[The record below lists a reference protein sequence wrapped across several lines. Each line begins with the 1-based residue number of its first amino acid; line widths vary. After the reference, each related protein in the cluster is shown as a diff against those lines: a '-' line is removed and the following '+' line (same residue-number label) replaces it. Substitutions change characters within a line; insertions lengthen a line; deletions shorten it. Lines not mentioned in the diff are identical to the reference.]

1 LKTGELV
8 KDWRRMNV
16 AFTRAR
22 SKLVIFGS
30 RSTLA
35 QVPLLESFFQL
46 MEGEGWILRL
56 PGNAHE
62 AHAGALSLP
71 QDESTRYTHRDCIVN
86 PKPEKEVRAKD
97 LQDRESNKR
106 RRINPNVGL
115 LRGLPVLRDV
125 RNDIID
131 LT

>member
-1 LKTGELV
+1 VKTGELV

-30 RSTLA
+30 RSTLSR
-35 QVPLLESFFQL
+35 VPLLESFFQL

-56 PGNAHE
+56 PSNAHE

-71 QDESTRYTHRDCIVN
+71 EDVSSRHTNRDCVVD
-86 PKPEKEVRAKD
+86 PKSERGGRAKD

-115 LRGLPVLRDV
+115 LRGLPTLRDV
-125 RNDIID
+125 CNEIID

>member
-1 LKTGELV
+1 
-8 KDWRRMNV
+8 MNV

-35 QVPLLESFFQL
+35 RVPLLESFFQL

-56 PGNAHE
+56 PGKAHE

-71 QDESTRYTHRDCIVN
+71 QDMPTGDTPRDCVVGL
-86 PKPEKEVRAKD
+86 KPEKEGRTKD
-97 LQDRESNKR
+97 LQDREGNKR

-115 LRGLPVLRDV
+115 LRGLPTLRDV
-125 RNDIID
+125 CNEIID